1 MTILEQKDVKIRK
14 DRRCWGCARK
24 FEKGRTL
31 KVIKGVDDEG
41 FFSTYWCRTCN
52 TYWCKY
58 MHDGDEIGFGEL
70 KSEDPEVW
78 GETRLEVEGDC
89 VERVSC

>member
-1 MTILEQKDVKIRK
+1 
-14 DRRCWGCARK
+14 
-24 FEKGRTL
+24 
-31 KVIKGVDDEG
+31 
-41 FFSTYWCRTCN
+41 
-52 TYWCKY
+52 